1 MALGFRRKSV
11 NGCNR
16 CLKGR
21 IETTPLHLAKT
32 LIDSSTTTSSEEI
45 NVIHSGTTTLSL
57 SSRKCSIGLDVHSM
71 LHSRAWVPFQVPMID
86 RRRLD
91 YTMPL

>member
-1 MALGFRRKSV
+1 MHRYVSSV
-11 NGCNR
+11 QFN
-16 CLKGR
+16 KFVA
-21 IETTPLHLAKT
+21 ID
-32 LIDSSTTTSSEEI
+32 LITEEI